1 MAPREAVERNKL
13 TTIRT
18 RLETIGLMG
27 CFSIPQVHETRE
39 PLGSPL
45 SSISSTDSSSLFSN
59 KPLELPAIPKCV
71 DLLTH
76 IPSGTLGGDVKASSG
91 TGNAG
96 PTQCRSHEAKAL
108 SESLSLRRSKNIK
121 VSENFSGPLTRST
134 SYGTTGHS
142 PSFSGPLKP
151 PSNSIYYNGDQ
162 RKIRALS
169 KKEATLRRATSF
181 GGRPQPLPL
190 PVAEEVIIPKN
201 VPVSLPLP
209 SPDDLPSAASSPSPE
224 LRSRSATSA
233 FVSTSRL
240 ASPETIGSW
249 SSWRGRVTPVQGALP
264 LPPPSV
270 ATKLLPG
277 LEAYEFADL
286 ACATREFASE
296 CCLEKGEFGAVY
308 RARIGDTKCD
318 MTVVRL
324 ATAELEQV
332 TLLTFSY
339 K

>member
-1 MAPREAVERNKL
+1 MAPREAVERNKV
-13 TTIRT
+13 TTIKT
-18 RLETIGLMG
+18 RLEAIGLKG
-27 CFSIPQVHETRE
+27 CFSVPQVHEARE

-71 DLLTH
+71 KPLTH
-76 IPSGTLGGDVKASSG
+76 IPPGTLGGDAKASSG
-91 TGNAG
+91 TGNTG
-96 PTQCRSHEAKAL
+96 SPQCRSHGAKPL
-108 SESLSLRRSKNIK
+108 SESSSFTRSSNIN
-121 VSENFSGPLTRST
+121 VSANFSGPLMRST
-134 SYGTTGHS
+134 SYDTTVHS

-151 PSNSIYYNGDQ
+151 PSTSIYYSCDQ
-162 RKIRALS
+162 RKMRALS

-190 PVAEEVIIPKN
+190 PVAEVIIPKS

-209 SPDDLPSAASSPSPE
+209 SPDDLRSAASSPTPD

-240 ASPETIGSW
+240 APPETIGSW

-296 CCLEKGEFGAVY
+296 CCLEKAEFGAVY
-308 RARIGDTKCD
+308 RARIGGSKCD

-339 K
+339 E